1 MKDGMQNPDRVSKKS
16 TINDDVAQ
24 VASTLDRIP
33 DACLLVPADWKIAYV
48 NPAAEHVL
56 RRSRTDLLGRN
67 LWDAFPDVGGG
78 TFESALHKAMQERT
92 EVIVEGH
99 YQCLER
105 WLRVQ
110 ARPWDGGLAIFFR
123 DIASEHRIAEQVL
136 ESEAQLRDF
145 VESATDL
152 IHMLAPDGRVLYA
165 NRAWRETL
173 GYTDEELTQRSML
186 DIVAPD
192 SHDTAR
198 AALRRLLSGE
208 SPVAIEVAVLA
219 KDGRR
224 IIVRGHANCR
234 FVDGVAVGTQ
244 GIYRDVTA
252 ELEAAERLRKAQRIE
267 ASAMRA
273 KTAFLDR
280 VSHELRTPL
289 ASVIGFA
296 DILLQNLGGR
306 LSARELTFAN
316 RIAAQGRHLLT
327 LIEDV
332 LAYAEIEARSL
343 DLELT
348 TVDVAALVREVVD
361 RQADGTRQPSIGMHA
376 PLSAMLATDAETLRR
391 VVRYLVEDAVKR
403 GAGSAV
409 SVRLVADAASGS
421 ARAIEVCDEPSRS
434 VADTGGAAPTDPS
447 IALELGLT
455 VARSLC
461 RLLGYH
467 FVTETN
473 EDGTTTRRI
482 ELHEAPRRDQRAQ
495 DDMATTLHA
504 FLEASPLP
512 IITFDPDWTVRVW
525 NHAAT
530 RMFGWTP
537 TDVVGKRLPVL
548 QADDEPSFRELLR
561 HALESPAGITDVP
574 ATHVRNNGSP
584 VDVHASVAPLR
595 SHDGRLRGFISI
607 LADVSERKRLESEL
621 RQAQKMEVVGQLA
634 GGIVHDF
641 NNILTIITAHSEFLI
656 SDLVVGDERR
666 DDAVAIRDVAKR
678 ASDLTR
684 HLLLFARKDAPEHR
698 LVDLNHTLASAER
711 MLRRTLGSR
720 LEFITAPSA
729 DPLLIHADPAQI
741 EQVIMNLSLNA
752 RDAMPEG
759 GVLTLMTARSSLEAG
774 EPGRAILTVSDTGVG
789 MDAATRDR
797 IFEPFF
803 TTKEKGK
810 GTGLGLATVYTIVKE
825 AGGSILLDTELGRGA
840 TFRIQFPLADADEA
854 LGDAPA

>member
-1 MKDGMQNPDRVSKKS
+1 MKSGMPNPKRSKKS
-16 TINDDVAQ
+16 ANDDSVAQ
-24 VASTLDRIP
+24 VAATLDRIP
-33 DACLLVPADWKIAYV
+33 DACLVMAADWTITHV
-48 NPAAEHVL
+48 NPQAERVL
-56 RRSRTDLLGRN
+56 DRSKADLLSRN
-67 LWDAFPDVGGG
+67 LWDAFPDVAGGA
-78 TFESALHKAMQERT
+78 FESAFHKAMVERIDVT
-92 EVIVEGH
+92 VEGYCH
-99 YQCLER
+99 DLER
-105 WLRVQ
+105 WFKVQ
-110 ARPWDGGLAIFFR
+110 ARPWDDGLAIFFR
-123 DIASEHRIAEQVL
+123 DIASEHRVAEQVL

-152 IHMLAPDGRVLYA
+152 IHMLAPDGRILYA
-165 NRAWRETL
+165 NRAWREVL
-173 GYTDEELTQRSML
+173 GYTAEEITQLSML
-186 DIVAPD
+186 DIVATD

-198 AALRRLLSGE
+198 AALRRLLTGE
-208 SPVAIEVAVLA
+208 SPAAIEIAVLA

-234 FVDGVAVGTQ
+234 FVDGVAVSMR
-244 GIYRDVTA
+244 GIYRDVTG
-252 ELEAAERLRKAQRIE
+252 ELEAAERLLKAQRIE

-296 DILLQNLGGR
+296 DILLQNASGC
-306 LSARELTFAN
+306 LSSRELTFAS
-316 RIAAQGRHLLT
+316 RIAAQGRHLLA

-343 DLELT
+343 ELDLT

-361 RQADGTRQPSIGMHA
+361 DHADGARQSSVGVQA
-376 PLSAMLATDAETLRR
+376 PLSAMLATDATTLRR
-391 VVRYLVEDAVKR
+391 ILRYLLEDAIKR

-421 ARAIEVCDEPSRS
+421 ARAIEVRDEPSRS
-434 VADTGGAAPTDPS
+434 AGDAASATPTDPS

-473 EDGTTTRRI
+473 EHGTTTRRI

-512 IITFDPDWTVRVW
+512 IMTFDPDWTVRVW
-525 NHAAT
+525 NDAAS
-530 RMFGWTP
+530 RMFGWTSA
-537 TDVVGKRLPVL
+537 DVVGKRLPVL
-548 QADDEPSFRELLR
+548 RVDDEPSFRELLR
-561 HALESPAGITDVP
+561 RALESEAGIADVP
-574 ATHVRNNGSP
+574 ATHVCSNGSP
-584 VDVHASVAPLR
+584 VDVHASIAPLR
-595 SHDGRLRGFISI
+595 SPDGRLRGFISI

-641 NNILTIITAHSEFLI
+641 NNLLTIIAGHSEFLI
-656 SDLVVGDERR
+656 SDLAVGDERR

-684 HLLLFARKDAPEHR
+684 HLLLFARKDAPERR
-698 LVDLNHTLASAER
+698 LFDLNHTVANAER
-711 MLRRTLGSR
+711 MLRRTLGAQ
-720 LEFITAPSA
+720 LEFVTAPSS
-729 DPLLIHADPAQI
+729 DPVLIHADPAQI

-759 GVLTLMTARSSLEAG
+759 GVLTLATASTPHEG
-774 EPGRAILTVSDTGVG
+774 DEPGRAILIVSDTGVG

-825 AGGSILLDTELGRGA
+825 AGGSVSLDTELGKGT
-840 TFRIQFPLADADEA
+840 TFRVQLPLVRSDEA
-854 LGDAPA
+854 GQATGA